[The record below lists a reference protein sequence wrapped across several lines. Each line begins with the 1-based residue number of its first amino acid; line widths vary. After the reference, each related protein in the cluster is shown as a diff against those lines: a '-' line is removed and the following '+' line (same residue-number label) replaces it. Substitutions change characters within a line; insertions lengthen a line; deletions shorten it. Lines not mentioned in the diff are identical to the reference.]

1 MTSSLAFSAAAT
13 AAAALLVFLGLTSAC
28 TPQSTI
34 SGLGFSGGE
43 KRARISRRTEL
54 RMAALSQR
62 TMRSTVVVIASQIMA
77 ESSSRLAAL
86 SARSIEPVDDSVDA
100 AFRAEKEKNNF
111 VTVAF
116 SVLTSALTAIVWSS
130 CFSLGAGTLTA
141 ELPALLANGAPMLGS
156 ATSVIGKA
164 VGPSATRKLAEAS
177 VPSFFSFAIHALPVR
192 PNSVRQELSL
202 AGRETWRRAHLA
214 LHQRTAR
221 RDPRRSPS
229 PGAHL
234 ACNSCHCPCQSP
246 PRFRRHR
253 A

>member
-156 ATSVIGKA
+156 ATSVIGQL
-164 VGPSATRKLAEAS
+164 VRPTRTRQRSASPL
-177 VPSFFSFAIHALPVR
+177 FLIAIHKRASGEGSL
-192 PNSVRQELSL
+192 SVRQELSL

-221 RDPRRSPS
+221 RGPRRIPS
-229 PGAHL
+229 PGAHQ
-234 ACNSCHCPCQSP
+234 ACNSCHCPCRSP